1 MKFGNVVITLT
12 LVLALRAYEKIINRT
27 SIVVVLKSQ
36 NYMENGNHY
45 NVHMST
51 RADEN
56 KRTIT
61 GCNSLVM

>member
-1 MKFGNVVITLT
+1 MKFTNVMITLT

-27 SIVVVLKSQ
+27 SVVVVLKSQ

-51 RADEN
+51 PRRLKQTN
-56 KRTIT
+56 KQ
-61 GCNSLVM
+61 